1 MILIIVF
8 IGQFLNWWLESLK
21 FRALISKT
29 ESINKWDAV
38 KSVYAGN
45 ALGVLTPNKI
55 GTVIGRALWL
65 KDKDTVSV
73 VSSTMLGNAA
83 QLTTTALFGFLGFL
97 IIVCFGTQLNFINQ
111 EFPTYALLISLLL
124 VLLLGLL
131 FFYPSFLYKLALKL
145 PFISRFAQRIS
156 YFKYLRKKELLTVLS
171 FSVLRYIVFGFQFIL
186 LLKLLHVSITII
198 SLVTFICVLYMIVTF
213 IPSPF
218 MGNLGTREAVVLL
231 LLSNYNSTAEVLSAS
246 IILWVINIAFPAVV
260 GSLLFLFTK
269 VKLKRV

>member
-1 MILIIVF
+1 MILTIVF

-21 FRALISKT
+21 FRALILKT
-29 ESINKWDAV
+29 APINKWDAV

-45 ALGVLTPNKI
+45 AIGVLTPNKI
-55 GTVIGRALWL
+55 GTFVGRALWL

-111 EFPTYALLISLLL
+111 GFPTYGLLISLLL
-124 VLLLGLL
+124 VLFLGLL
-131 FFYPSFLYKLALKL
+131 FFFPSFLYKLALKI
-145 PFISRFAQRIS
+145 PVISRFAQRIS
-156 YFKYLRKKELLTVLS
+156 YFKYFRKKELLTVLS

-186 LLKLLHVSITII
+186 LLKLLHVNITIT
-198 SLVTFICVLYMIVTF
+198 SLFTFICVLYMIVTF

-231 LLSNYNSTAEVLSAS
+231 LLANYNSAAEVLSAS
-246 IILWVINIAFPAVV
+246 IILWVINIAFPAAV
-260 GSLLFLFTK
+260 GSLLFLFNK
-269 VKLKRV
+269 FKLKHV